1 MRLKPL
7 ILGALLAAGLSSPLL
22 ACADGPDSYRVVG
35 VAADDVLNVRSVP
48 SLGFSVIGA
57 LPHDATGVQNID
69 SVPVHSCDGNVD
81 LTPFE
86 QNNRWTK
93 VVWDETGDYVFGWVK
108 SVFLAE

>member
-35 VAADDVLNVRSVP
+35 VAADDVLNVRSGP

-57 LPHDATGVQNID
+57 LPHDATGVQNI
-69 SVPVHSCDGNVD
+69 D

-108 SVFLAE
+108 